1 MAEASGYKYS
11 EDDRILLGIL
21 ESVERGDD
29 HSQRRLA
36 SELGVALGL
45 VNAYVKRCVRK
56 GLMKVSTA
64 PRRRYVYYLTP
75 QGFAEKSR
83 LTARYFA
90 YSFTLFRQAKSDC
103 IAVFRQA
110 HANGYNRVVLAGV
123 SDVAEIAM
131 ICALESGIQIIAVID
146 AASSLTRFVGVPVAH
161 SFEEVGEPFDAV
173 VVSDLE
179 RAKETVA
186 GAIDRF
192 GPGRVLVP
200 ALLAGWLRAVREAE
214 S

>member
-1 MAEASGYKYS
+1 MAETSEYKYT

-21 ESVERGDD
+21 ESVERGGN

-36 SELGVALGL
+36 LELGVALGL

-64 PRRRYVYYLTP
+64 PRRRYAYYLTP

-83 LTARYFA
+83 LTAQYFA

-103 IAVFRQA
+103 VSVFKQA
-110 HANGYNRVVLAGV
+110 RAHGYTRVVLAGV

-131 ICALESGIQIIAVID
+131 ICALESGVQIIAVID
-146 AASSLTRFVGVPVAH
+146 AASSLPSFVGVPVAH
-161 SFEEVGEPFDAV
+161 SFEEVGAPFDAV
-173 VVSDLE
+173 IVSDLE
-179 RAKETVA
+179 RPKETVA
-186 GAIDRF
+186 SAIDRF

-200 ALLAGWLRAVREAE
+200 ALLAGWLGAAEEAKT
-214 S
+214 

>member
-1 MAEASGYKYS
+1 MAETSEYKYS
-11 EDDRILLGIL
+11 EGDRILLGIL
-21 ESVERGDD
+21 ESVERDGT

-64 PRRRYVYYLTP
+64 PRRRYAYYLTP

-83 LTARYFA
+83 LTAQYFT

-103 IAVFRQA
+103 VAVFGQA
-110 HANGYNRVVLAGV
+110 RAHGYSRVVLAGI
-123 SDVAEIAM
+123 SDIAEIAM
-131 ICALESGIQIIAVID
+131 ICALESGVRIIAVID
-146 AASSLTRFVGVPVAH
+146 AASSLTHFVGVPVAH
-161 SFEEVGEPFDAV
+161 SFEEVGESFDAV
-173 VVSDLE
+173 IVSDLE
-179 RAKETVA
+179 RAKETVVS
-186 GAIDRF
+186 AIDRF

-200 ALLAGWLRAVREAE
+200 ALLAGRLGAAQEAKT
-214 S
+214 